1 MQLDP
6 TVIQAA
12 RKVYAAYLNI
22 YSKFNKQPFGVVMN
36 KETFKGQLIFRNH
49 PILLP
54 GEYFIPIH
62 HIENPV

>member
-6 TVIQAA
+6 TIIQAA
-12 RKVYAAYLNI
+12 RKVYATYLSI

-36 KETFKGQLIFRNH
+36 KKTFRGQLIFRNH

-54 GEYFIPIH
+54 EEYFIPIN
-62 HIENPV
+62 HIETPA